1 MGESSSPLAERSI
14 VLPQEHPLW
23 SAAESH
29 LHHTNTEEGRI
40 WGIWL
45 VGLKAFRAKLM
56 FVPYNLNCS
65 IHQVQPPLEPEAA
78 SFVTLFSSFLSWS
91 ISSAMSLFPQQSA
104 QVGSVG
110 SAAGSASRGCGLS
123 SAWSSWEKLSSV
135 CVCME
140 VMKLFGIKVESM
152 RSPLLVLFQCDLPAG
167 RGEGFLSGNECGAD
181 PALCRK
187 GRQREKHSISWCDAY
202 TSPVET
208 WCWCTAVRKL
218 QHNNKQHHMVLNGIF
233 ILLGWKLVAMAL
245 QVLQHPSVSGS
256 HKGRLQSMLSALRA
270 AWKSSVNFSFCW
282 CLKLRTL
289 KMKNTPQF
297 LLTWQQ

>member
-29 LHHTNTEEGRI
+29 LHRTNTEEGRI

-65 IHQVQPPLEPEAA
+65 IHQVQPPLEPKAA

-135 CVCME
+135 CAWKLWNFLASKYSPCVHLFCSSFSVTSLLAVGRAFWVGMNVE
-140 VMKLFGIKVESM
+140 QILPSAEKGSSAKDIVSVGVMLTHPQW
-152 RSPLLVLFQCDLPAG
+152 RLDAG
-167 RGEGFLSGNECGAD
+167 A
-181 PALCRK
+181 
-187 GRQREKHSISWCDAY
+187 Q
-202 TSPVET
+202 
-208 WCWCTAVRKL
+208 
-218 QHNNKQHHMVLNGIF
+218 
-233 ILLGWKLVAMAL
+233 LLGN
-245 QVLQHPSVSGS
+245 
-256 HKGRLQSMLSALRA
+256 
-270 AWKSSVNFSFCW
+270 SSIIIN
-282 CLKLRTL
+282 
-289 KMKNTPQF
+289 NI
-297 LLTWQQ
+297 TWF